1 MAGSRS
7 RRERITAFLML
18 LPCFVV
24 IIGFYL
30 YPTMYNLEIS
40 LTDLSLLKLRQGGNF
55 VGMANYREFF
65 TNDQLWT
72 LVLNTVFW
80 LTFVTVALR
89 LLLGLAIALLIQ
101 SERLKRWRMTAI
113 VRLALIIPWAIPPIV
128 AVAVWRWLLDPTVGP
143 VNRMLV
149 SLGLIDNPVAFF
161 ANLHTVWPS
170 IVTIVVWN
178 TVPIATISILAA
190 LQAIPLDLYEA
201 AGLDGADQWQKFRFI
216 TLPWLVPTLS
226 VLALMSTIWTFNN
239 FVYVWLATGAGP
251 GTYTNVL
258 ATEIYIRAFT
268 DTRFGYSAAIG
279 VVMAVAMAALGA
291 VYFKTFGARAIDERV
306 G

>member
-1 MAGSRS
+1 MTASRV
-7 RRERITAFLML
+7 RRERVTAFLML

-24 IIGFYL
+24 IVGFYL

-40 LTDLSLLKLRQGGNF
+40 LTDLSLLKLRQGGRF
-55 VGMANYREFF
+55 VGLENYREFF
-65 TNDQLWT
+65 AGDQLWT

-80 LTFVTVALR
+80 LTFVTVVLR
-89 LLLGLAIALLIQ
+89 LALGLAIALLIQ
-101 SERLKRWRMTAI
+101 SQRLKRWGMDTV

-128 AVAVWRWLLDPTVGP
+128 AVAVWRWLLDPSVGP
-143 VNRMLV
+143 INRLMV
-149 SLGLIDNPVAFF
+149 ASGLINNPIAFF

-178 TVPIATISILAA
+178 TVPIAAVSLLAA
-190 LQAIPLDLYEA
+190 LQSIPQDLYEA

-216 TLPWLVPTLS
+216 TLPWLIPTLS

-279 VVMAVAMAALGA
+279 VVMALVMAALGA
-291 VYFKTFGARAIDERV
+291 VYFKTFGARALDERV

>member
-1 MAGSRS
+1 MAASRS

-24 IIGFYL
+24 IVGFYL

-55 VGMANYREFF
+55 VGAANYREFF

-101 SERLKRWRMTAI
+101 SKRLKRWRMTAI

-143 VNRMLV
+143 VNRLLV
-149 SLGLIDNPVAFF
+149 NLGLIDNPVAFF
-161 ANLHTVWPS
+161 ANLQTVWPS

-178 TVPIATISILAA
+178 TVPIAAISLLAA
-190 LQAIPLDLYEA
+190 LQAIPEDLYEA
-201 AGLDGADQWQKFRFI
+201 AGLDGADQWQTFRFI

>member
-1 MAGSRS
+1 
-7 RRERITAFLML
+7 
-18 LPCFVV
+18 VV
-24 IIGFYL
+24 
-30 YPTMYNLEIS
+30 
-40 LTDLSLLKLRQGGNF
+40 
-55 VGMANYREFF
+55 
-65 TNDQLWT
+65 
-72 LVLNTVFW
+72 NTVFW
-80 LTFVTVALR
+80 LTFVTVAMR
-89 LLLGLAIALLIQ
+89 LLLGLAIAMLIQ
-101 SERLKRWRMTAI
+101 SRRLKRWRMTAI

-143 VNRMLV
+143 VNRLLV
-149 SLGLIDNPVAFF
+149 NLGLIDNPVAFF

-178 TVPIATISILAA
+178 TVPIAAISLLAA
-190 LQAIPLDLYEA
+190 LQAIPEDLYEA